1 MMELWRRAS
10 INVGDKHLWMLA
22 LLVAWCLVVLRDGDT
37 HTCIFFADIDS
48 HIHINLNPSPITT
61 TTETFST
68 HQDNQPAVLIQVYE
82 GERSMT
88 KDNHLLGK
96 FELTGIPPA
105 PRGVPQIEVA
115 FEVDANGILQ
125 VSAEDKGTGK
135 AEKITITAEKGRLS
149 EEDIERMVQ
158 EAEQYAE
165 EDKKV
170 KERIDARN
178 GLESYLYNLK
188 NTLEDDEKGMADNV
202 SAEDKKE
209 LQDMVDEVLDWM
221 DENPEADK
229 EDYDEKQKEVE
240 QVANPIM
247 RNFYAGGGAGGAG
260 GADEDDMGDFGD
272 DEL

>member
-1 MMELWRRAS
+1 VHPNYFDFFTSTANLT
-10 INVGDKHLWMLA
+10 K
-22 LLVAWCLVVLRDGDT
+22 T
-37 HTCIFFADIDS
+37 HILHIFMK
-48 HIHINLNPSPITT
+48 
-61 TTETFST
+61 TETFST
-68 HQDNQPAVLIQVYE
+68 HQDNQNVVLIQVYE

-105 PRGVPQIEVA
+105 PRGVPQIEVT

-149 EEDIERMVQ
+149 EDEIERMVR
-158 EAEQYAE
+158 EAEEYAE

-170 KERIDARN
+170 KERIDSRN

-188 NTLEDDEKGMADNV
+188 NTLDDEEKGVNDKI

-209 LQDMVDEVLDWM
+209 LQDSIDETLDWL
-221 DENPEADK
+221 DSNPEAEK
-229 EDYDEKQKEVE
+229 EDYDEKLKEVE
-240 QVANPIM
+240 KIANPIM
-247 RNFYAGGGAGGAG
+247 RNVYSGGAGGGAGG
-260 GADEDDMGDFGD
+260 GADDSDFGD

>member
-1 MMELWRRAS
+1 
-10 INVGDKHLWMLA
+10 
-22 LLVAWCLVVLRDGDT
+22 
-37 HTCIFFADIDS
+37 
-48 HIHINLNPSPITT
+48 
-61 TTETFST
+61 
-68 HQDNQPAVLIQVYE
+68 
-82 GERSMT
+82 MT
-88 KDNHLLGK
+88 KDNHQLGK

-105 PRGVPQIEVA
+105 PRGVPQIEVT

-149 EEDIERMVQ
+149 EEEIERMVR
-158 EAEQYAE
+158 EAEQFAE

-170 KERIDARN
+170 KERIDAKN

-188 NTLEDDEKGMADNV
+188 NTLDDDEKGVADAI

-209 LQDMVDEVLDWM
+209 LQDMIDEALDWM
-221 DENPEADK
+221 EENPEADK
-229 EDYDEKQKEVE
+229 EDYDAKHKEVE

-247 RNFYAGGGAGGAG
+247 RNVYSAGGGGGAG
-260 GADEDDMGDFGD
+260 DEDAGDFGD

>member
-1 MMELWRRAS
+1 LLLDVTPLSQGIETVGGVMTKL
-10 INVGDKHLWMLA
+10 INRG
-22 LLVAWCLVVLRDGDT
+22 
-37 HTCIFFADIDS
+37 
-48 HIHINLNPSPITT
+48 TT
-61 TTETFST
+61 IPTKKSQTFST
-68 HQDNQPAVLIQVYE
+68 HQDNQSVVLIQVYE

-88 KDNHLLGK
+88 KDNHMLGK

-105 PRGVPQIEVA
+105 PRGVPQIEVS

-149 EEDIERMVQ
+149 EEEIERMVR
-158 EAEQYAE
+158 EAEEFAE

-188 NTLEDDEKGMADNV
+188 NTLEDDEKGVADSI

-209 LQDMVDEVLDWM
+209 MQDMIDEVLDWM

-247 RNFYAGGGAGGAG
+247 RKFYAGGEGG
-260 GADEDDMGDFGD
+260 GADEDMGDFGD

>member
-1 MMELWRRAS
+1 MGKS
-10 INVGDKHLWMLA
+10 Q
-22 LLVAWCLVVLRDGDT
+22 
-37 HTCIFFADIDS
+37 
-48 HIHINLNPSPITT
+48 
-61 TTETFST
+61 TFST
-68 HQDNQPAVLIQVYE
+68 HQDNQSVVMIQVYE

-88 KDNHLLGK
+88 KDCHNLGK

-105 PRGVPQIEVA
+105 PRGVPQIEVT

-125 VSAEDKGTGK
+125 VSAEDEGTGK
-135 AEKITITAEKGRLS
+135 SEKITITAEKGRLS
-149 EEDIERMVQ
+149 EDEIERMVR
-158 EAEQYAE
+158 EAEQFAE

-188 NTLEDDEKGMADNV
+188 NTLEDEEKGVADNI

-209 LQDMVDEVLDWM
+209 LQDMIDEAIDWM

-229 EDYDEKQKEVE
+229 EDYDEKMKEVE
-240 QVANPIM
+240 QIANPIM
-247 RNFYAGGGAGGAG
+247 RNVYAGASGDG
-260 GADEDDMGDFGD
+260 DEDAGDFGD

>member
-1 MMELWRRAS
+1 
-10 INVGDKHLWMLA
+10 ML
-22 LLVAWCLVVLRDGDT
+22 
-37 HTCIFFADIDS
+37 H
-48 HIHINLNPSPITT
+48 P
-61 TTETFST
+61 ETFST
-68 HQDNQPAVLIQVYE
+68 HQDNQSVVLIQVFE

-88 KDNHLLGK
+88 KDNHMLGK

-105 PRGVPQIEVA
+105 PRGVPQIEVS

-149 EEDIERMVQ
+149 EDEIERMVK
-158 EAEQYAE
+158 EAEEYAE
-165 EDKKV
+165 EDKKI
-170 KERIDARN
+170 KGRIDARN

-188 NTLEDDEKGMADNV
+188 NTLEDDEKGLADNI

-209 LQDMVDEVLDWM
+209 LQDMIDETLDWM

-229 EDYDEKQKEVE
+229 EDYDEKMKEVE

-247 RNFYAGGGAGGAG
+247 RNVYAGGSGGR
-260 GADEDDMGDFGD
+260 ADEDMGDFD
-272 DEL
+272 DGEL